1 MKTHRLHGKLEVA
14 TEFGSFLGDTRIR
27 RLEAIATHGSISQAA
42 KAVPLSY
49 KAAWDA
55 IDAMNNLAD
64 QPLVLRSTGGKNGG
78 GTLLTEHG
86 SRTIALY
93 RALEADHQDSLDRL
107 SFVLTQL
114 FTAKAP
120 PKRISVGAQRTQS
133 AAKTAEGD
141 CGKRFGL
148 LFSLRPWRLRG
159 SAFPL
164 VTFAVRF
171 LGSLFAAFLLTGL
184 NARADEVQVA
194 VAANF
199 TAPMQKIAALFEQD
213 SGHKAS
219 LAFGATGKFYAQI
232 ANGAP
237 FEILLAADDETPVRL
252 EKEGLGVAASRFTY
266 AVGKLVLWSASAGLV
281 DAGGAVL
288 KTGHFKHL
296 ALANPKTAPYGAAAI
311 EAMNRLGVL
320 GAIQPRIV
328 QGENISQAYQF
339 VVSGNAELGFVAL
352 SQVYQDGKLS
362 SGSMWAVPA
371 NLYAPIH
378 QDAVLLAKG
387 RDQPAAAALLAYLKG
402 DKARAVIKSYGYEL
416 R

>member
-1 MKTHRLHGKLEVA
+1 M
-14 TEFGSFLGDTRIR
+14 
-27 RLEAIATHGSISQAA
+27 
-42 KAVPLSY
+42 
-49 KAAWDA
+49 
-55 IDAMNNLAD
+55 
-64 QPLVLRSTGGKNGG
+64 
-78 GTLLTEHG
+78 
-86 SRTIALY
+86 
-93 RALEADHQDSLDRL
+93 
-107 SFVLTQL
+107 
-114 FTAKAP
+114 
-120 PKRISVGAQRTQS
+120 
-133 AAKTAEGD
+133 
-141 CGKRFGL
+141 
-148 LFSLRPWRLRG
+148 
-159 SAFPL
+159 
-164 VTFAVRF
+164 
-171 LGSLFAAFLLTGL
+171 FAAFLLTGL

-371 NLYAPIH
+371 NLYAPIR